1 MIYNQNNDKRAT
13 NSGRKKKAKTPEE
26 FAEQQTKQFLKEMML
41 LSGANAQT
49 PMTLE
54 QIGAVLGCTR
64 ERVRQIEKN
73 ALRKLKFRLME
84 LGIFKVSDLVDEPY
98 DVSERFNTDK
108 D

>member
-1 MIYNQNNDKRAT
+1 MIYNQPSDKRAT

-26 FAEQQTKQFLKEMML
+26 FAEQQTQQFLKEMML

-84 LGIFKVSDLVDEPY
+84 KGVLAGSDLIDTPY
-98 DVSERFNTDK
+98 GSSDK
-108 D
+108 FTKD